1 MSLFARARGA
11 DDEDGRFAV
20 AGLGNPGER
29 YETTRHNAGT
39 GVLELLLERAG
50 TRLKRHKSG
59 CLVAEGRLANR
70 AVVLA
75 RAATY
80 MNDSGRP
87 LAQLVRWYKQPLSRL
102 LVVHDELDLPFGV
115 VRVKA
120 GGGTAG
126 HNGVASLVSHLH
138 SKDFLRER
146 VGIGRPPGGRD
157 AVDYVLSSFTAD
169 ERKALPSILQEAAD
183 AVELV
188 IEVGAER
195 AMNELN
201 ARPQG

>member
-1 MSLFARARGA
+1 
-11 DDEDGRFAV
+11 
-20 AGLGNPGER
+20 
-29 YETTRHNAGT
+29 
-39 GVLELLLERAG
+39 
-50 TRLKRHKSG
+50 
-59 CLVAEGRLANR
+59 
-70 AVVLA
+70 VVLT

-87 LAQLVRWYKQPLSRL
+87 LAELVRWYKQPLSRL

-126 HNGVASLVSHLH
+126 HNGLASLVSHLH
-138 SKDFLRER
+138 SKEFLRVR

-157 AVDYVLSSFTAD
+157 SVDYVLSSFTAD
-169 ERKALPSILQEAAD
+169 ERKALPMILQEAAD
-183 AVELV
+183 AVERV

>member
-1 MSLFARARGA
+1 VSIFARGRSAG
-11 DDEDGRFAV
+11 DGDRFIV

-29 YETTRHNAGT
+29 YEKTRHNLGAR
-39 GVLELLLERAG
+39 VVELLVERMG

-59 CLVAEGRLANR
+59 CLVAEGRLAGS

-75 RAATY
+75 RPTTY

-87 LAQLVRWYKQPLSRL
+87 LARLMRFYKQPPARL
-102 LVVHDELDLPFGV
+102 LVVHDELDLAFGV
-115 VRVKA
+115 MRVKS

-126 HNGVASLVSHLH
+126 HNGVASLVAHLH
-138 SKDFLRER
+138 SKDFLRLR
-146 VGIGRPPGGRD
+146 IGVGRPPGGRD
-157 AVDYVLSSFTAD
+157 PVDYVLSQFTST
-169 ERKALPSILQEAAD
+169 ERGELELVLQEAAA
-183 AVELV
+183 AVERV

-201 ARPQG
+201 TRPRG

>member
-1 MSLFARARGA
+1 VSIFARGRSAG
-11 DDEDGRFAV
+11 DEGRFIV

-29 YETTRHNAGT
+29 YEKTRHNLGAR
-39 GVLELLLERAG
+39 VVELLVERMG

-59 CLVAEGRLANR
+59 CLVAEGRLAGS

-75 RAATY
+75 RPTTY

-87 LAQLVRWYKQPLSRL
+87 LARLVRFYKQPPARL
-102 LVVHDELDLPFGV
+102 LVVHDELDLAFGV
-115 VRVKA
+115 MRVKS

-126 HNGVASLVSHLH
+126 HNGVASLVAHLH
-138 SKDFLRER
+138 SKDFLRLR
-146 VGIGRPPGGRD
+146 IGVGRPPGGRD
-157 AVDYVLSSFTAD
+157 PVDYVLSRFTST
-169 ERKALPSILQEAAD
+169 ERGELELVLQEAAD
-183 AVELV
+183 AVERV

-201 ARPQG
+201 TRPKG

>member
-1 MSLFARARGA
+1 MSIFARGRSAG
-11 DDEDGRFAV
+11 DEGRFIV

-29 YETTRHNAGT
+29 YEKTRHNLGAR
-39 GVLELLLERAG
+39 VVELLVERMG

-59 CLVAEGRLANR
+59 CLVAEGRLAGS

-75 RAATY
+75 RPTTY

-87 LAQLVRWYKQPLSRL
+87 LARLVRFYKQPPARL
-102 LVVHDELDLPFGV
+102 LVVHDELDLAFGV
-115 VRVKA
+115 MRVKS

-126 HNGVASLVSHLH
+126 HNGVASLVAHLH
-138 SKDFLRER
+138 SKDFLRLR
-146 VGIGRPPGGRD
+146 IGVGRPPGGRD
-157 AVDYVLSSFTAD
+157 PVDYVLSRFTST
-169 ERKALPSILQEAAD
+169 ERGELELVLQEAAD
-183 AVELV
+183 AVERV

-201 ARPQG
+201 TRPKG